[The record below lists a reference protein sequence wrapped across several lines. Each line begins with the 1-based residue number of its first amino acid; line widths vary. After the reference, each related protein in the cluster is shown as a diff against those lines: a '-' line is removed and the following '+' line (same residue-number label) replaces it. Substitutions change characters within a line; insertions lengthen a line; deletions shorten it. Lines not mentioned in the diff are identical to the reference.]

1 MNKFIIQALS
11 KVWCFYFIH
20 TKGFFPYRPTHLNWL
35 DAIFCPPLWSTI
47 VHVSMYKI
55 SMNVLNKLWYFIFP
69 TQHLNTLPP
78 TLSFIPHSLSSNLCL
93 FPHFSDVIIVILILW
108 LANYVCIEF
117 FHTVT
122 TGSQTTTPH
131 NQNKILI
138 YFVVVMFNFF
148 CICFMMLFQAIHRF
162 AQKVHKVSIKL
173 FSCCCDFT

>member
-20 TKGFFPYRPTHLNWL
+20 TKDFFSYWPTQ
-35 DAIFCPPLWSTI
+35 WSTI

-69 TQHLNTLPP
+69 TQHVNTLPP

-93 FPHFSDVIIVILILW
+93 FPHSSDIIIVILILW
-108 LANYVCIEF
+108 LVNYVCIEF
-117 FHTVT
+117 FHTIT